1 MGLFLQPISW
11 ATASDARASLLRRT
25 EGCTALLRALARC
38 GKRCATNLLTFIL
51 DDKEGIRGCSAPHVT
66 ADDSYRSLDGASLTF
81 VRFSS
86 WNRAGGLRWGLP
98 QSAPHGRTDRDRA
111 VSPSTRRREHRREA
125 SWLRAAKTHHCDER
139 ADNSHKQVCAPSS
152 AQGLGPVLYIYTLYK
167 NFIPDARE
175 IFSDPGACVK
185 AWNLS
190 RRCGGQH
197 FDRAF
202 GARRSA
208 APSVYI

>member
-1 MGLFLQPISW
+1 MGLFLQLISW

-86 WNRAGGLRWGLP
+86 WNRQRAVLQSCHSR
-98 QSAPHGRTDRDRA
+98 SAPHGLTDRDRA

-125 SWLRAAKTHHCDER
+125 SWLRAAKTHHCIEITDT
-139 ADNSHKQVCAPSS
+139 AHKQVCSIFCVRTIFPCLLFAPS
-152 AQGLGPVLYIYTLYK
+152 LPEL
-167 NFIPDARE
+167 PDCAH
-175 IFSDPGACVK
+175 VK
-185 AWNLS
+185 S
-190 RRCGGQH
+190 H
-197 FDRAF
+197 
-202 GARRSA
+202 
-208 APSVYI
+208 